1 MFYSEELS
9 TRGITDIKLVNSS
22 KRWKME
28 MKIKCFWGAFSNFL
42 VILSA
47 DLNCTEMIACNEIP
61 FATWGKVEMTWL
73 LGESGRK
80 A

>member
-1 MFYSEELS
+1 
-9 TRGITDIKLVNSS
+9 
-22 KRWKME
+22 ME